1 MAAHIEAENNDEGAK
16 PRADRS
22 ISTAGGWSDDDRD
35 EDEDEEDGD
44 LMSDD
49 DKPATGA
56 ASGSGGKSSASAA
69 GPAIAPKGTKKF
81 SCSACMQGE
90 KDLGLCM
97 PACFCS

>member
-1 MAAHIEAENNDEGAK
+1 LAAHIEAEINDEGAK

-22 ISTAGGWSDDDRD
+22 TSKAGGWSDDDV
-35 EDEDEEDGD
+35 DEDEEDGD

-56 ASGSGGKSSASAA
+56 ASGSGAKSSASAA
-69 GPAIAPKGTKKF
+69 GPAIAPKGNKKF

-97 PACFCS
+97 PACSCS